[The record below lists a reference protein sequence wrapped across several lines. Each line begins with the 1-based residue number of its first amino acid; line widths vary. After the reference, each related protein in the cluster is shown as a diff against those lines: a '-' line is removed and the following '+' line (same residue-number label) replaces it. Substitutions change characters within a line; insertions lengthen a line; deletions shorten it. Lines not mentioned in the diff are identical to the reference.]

1 MNTDRSVKVKDIVEK
16 FQMEVLYPGADFE
29 TETLTITDVNRPGL
43 QFVGFF
49 DYFDPRRLQIIGKA
63 EICLSPQK
71 AGTGAIQSVDG
82 DNGVLLAAARA
93 EYRYKGRTE
102 SVAAR
107 LAVEAGDG
115 NFRIVFTDLARSL
128 DGVATGPVLPT
139 WLIGIY
145 MLHTLGEQIQ
155 LELQH

>member
-63 EICLSPQK
+63 LDEIPDGENNTEVLEK
-71 AGTGAIQSVDG
+71 VNTAIRGEIDYIFGATISDKVFKFCGPLALDSK
-82 DNGVLLAAARA
+82 GVTFVERFLAAVTPYITSRIDEANKA
-93 EYRYKGRTE
+93 
-102 SVAAR
+102 SAAR
-107 LAVEAGDG
+107 IAK
-115 NFRIVFTDLARSL
+115 
-128 DGVATGPVLPT
+128 
-139 WLIGIY
+139 
-145 MLHTLGEQIQ
+145 HTAKYAKK
-155 LELQH
+155 